1 MPGNSY
7 SNPYADPSNPFQNR
21 QPSQPRQ
28 PGYVP
33 QNPTTSQPA
42 TKRFSS
48 SLPAEAQRDMPAIRQ
63 RTSREKFPQPLIAQD
78 LRLWEPTPGRPKPW
92 EPTGPTPPTLPNIAF
107 PPPNIALPPYPQRRA
122 ISGTG
127 GVAPLDG
134 NRAYAAVITQGPN
147 GRWYPDADTSGPGF
161 ASREEMRQA
170 MLAKRRAAGGGVQ
183 GMPAIRT
190 NRVNPAQP
198 IVPASA
204 MQDPLT
210 PAERQFVTQQGQSQ
224 LRQFQS
230 ATDAYGN
237 PWSSYGANGP
247 VSNGNGNGWEMY
259 PIGHPLHGTL

>member
-7 SNPYADPSNPFQNR
+7 SNPYADPSNPFQDSQPLQR
-21 QPSQPRQ
+21 QP
-28 PGYVP
+28 V
-33 QNPTTSQPA
+33 A
-42 TKRFSS
+42 TKQFSS
-48 SLPAEAQRDMPAIRQ
+48 SLPAAAQRGMPAIRQ
-63 RTSREKFPQPLIAQD
+63 RTSRQMFPP
-78 LRLWEPTPGRPKPW
+78 PPPPHPPPW
-92 EPTGPTPPTLPNIAF
+92 EPRTPTQARPPST
-107 PPPNIALPPYPQRRA
+107 
-122 ISGTG
+122 GTG
-127 GVAPLDG
+127 QLDG

-170 MLAKRRAAGGGVQ
+170 MLARRAEPGGGVQ
-183 GMPAIRT
+183 MPPAIRT

>member
-7 SNPYADPSNPFQNR
+7 SNPYADPSNPFQDSQPLQR
-21 QPSQPRQ
+21 QP
-28 PGYVP
+28 V
-33 QNPTTSQPA
+33 A
-42 TKRFSS
+42 TKQFSS
-48 SLPAEAQRDMPAIRQ
+48 SLPAAAQRGMPAIRQ
-63 RTSREKFPQPLIAQD
+63 RTSRQMFPP
-78 LRLWEPTPGRPKPW
+78 PPPPHPPPW
-92 EPTGPTPPTLPNIAF
+92 EPRTPTQARPPST
-107 PPPNIALPPYPQRRA
+107 
-122 ISGTG
+122 GTG
-127 GVAPLDG
+127 QLDG
-134 NRAYAAVITQGPN
+134 NQRVYAQVITQGPN

-190 NRVNPAQP
+190 NRAIPAQP

>member
-7 SNPYADPSNPFQNR
+7 SNPYADPSNPFQDSQPLQR
-21 QPSQPRQ
+21 QP
-28 PGYVP
+28 V
-33 QNPTTSQPA
+33 A
-42 TKRFSS
+42 TKQFSS
-48 SLPAEAQRDMPAIRQ
+48 SLPAAAQRGMPAIRQ
-63 RTSREKFPQPLIAQD
+63 RTSQQKFPHQPPPPQ
-78 LRLWEPTPGRPKPW
+78 PPPW
-92 EPTGPTPPTLPNIAF
+92 DPRPPTLPTIAH
-107 PPPNIALPPYPQRRA
+107 PPPYPQR
-122 ISGTG
+122 G
-127 GVAPLDG
+127 
-134 NRAYAAVITQGPN
+134 YAQVITQGPN
-147 GRWYPDADTSGPGF
+147 GRWYTDADTSGPGF
-161 ASREEMRQA
+161 ASREEMRQSQEE
-170 MLAKRRAAGGGVQ
+170 MRRAMFARRAEPGGGVQ
-183 GMPAIRT
+183 MPPAIRT

>member
-7 SNPYADPSNPFQNR
+7 SNPYADPSNPFQDSQPLQR
-21 QPSQPRQ
+21 QP
-28 PGYVP
+28 V
-33 QNPTTSQPA
+33 A
-42 TKRFSS
+42 TKQFSS
-48 SLPAEAQRDMPAIRQ
+48 SLPAAAQRGMPAIRQ
-63 RTSREKFPQPLIAQD
+63 RTSRQMFPP
-78 LRLWEPTPGRPKPW
+78 PPPPHPPPW
-92 EPTGPTPPTLPNIAF
+92 EPRTPTQARPPST
-107 PPPNIALPPYPQRRA
+107 
-122 ISGTG
+122 GTG
-127 GVAPLDG
+127 QLDG
-134 NRAYAAVITQGPN
+134 NQRVYAQVITQGPN

-190 NRVNPAQP
+190 NRAIPAQP

-237 PWSSYGANGP
+237 PWSSYGASGP
-247 VSNGNGNGWEMY
+247 VLNQSNGWEMY
-259 PIGHPLHGTL
+259 PIGHPLRGTL